1 MVRIY
6 DRQIRLDY
14 SISHRGLPPRA
25 QFANS
30 NSVEHLEHCP
40 MRENVDRKTRRV
52 EPHFDSEEG
61 RALVMGTDLYV
72 QVSVG
77 KCE

>member
-1 MVRIY
+1 MIGRSG
-6 DRQIRLDY
+6 
-14 SISHRGLPPRA
+14 SIIASVIAAYPPRA

-30 NSVEHLEHCP
+30 NRVEHLEHCP
-40 MRENVDRKTRRV
+40 MQENVDRKTRRV

-61 RALVMGTDLYV
+61 WASVIGKGLYV

>member
-1 MVRIY
+1 
-6 DRQIRLDY
+6 
-14 SISHRGLPPRA
+14 
-25 QFANS
+25 
-30 NSVEHLEHCP
+30 LEHCP

-61 RALVMGTDLYV
+61 WASVIGKGLYV
-72 QVSVG
+72 HVSVG